1 MADNIAQLLK
11 KNHYELE
18 AIQRNSSIWFE
29 TQAFNLFEYNDVTP
43 KQALQGDAR
52 KLKTTFDLG
61 SMYFFMYEAKHADK
75 LPYYDM
81 FPLVL
86 PFSVTKNGFVGLN
99 LHYLPYDLRIRLLSK
114 LQEFRTS
121 NALTPQTKIRFQ
133 WDLLQAVARG
143 KGTKA
148 CVKQY
153 LGEQVRSPFRLVPP
167 DDWATACM
175 LPLERF
181 TGSDKFQVWTDS
193 LRKL

>member
-11 KNHYELE
+11 KNHYELA
-18 AIQRNSSIWFE
+18 AIQKNSSIWFE
-29 TQAFNLFEYNDVTP
+29 NQAFQLLDINGVTP
-43 KQALQGDAR
+43 KTALQGDAR
-52 KLKTTFDLG
+52 KLKTTFELG
-61 SMYFFMYEAKHADK
+61 SMYFFMYDAKHKDK

-99 LHYLPYDLRIRLLSK
+99 LHYLPYDMRIRLLSK
-114 LQEFRTS
+114 LQEFKSS
-121 NALTPQTKIRFQ
+121 NTLTPQTKLRFQ
-133 WDLLQAVARG
+133 WETLQSVARG

-153 LGEQVRSPFRLVPP
+153 LGDHVGSPFRLVPP

-181 TGSDKFQVWTDS
+181 SGTDKFQVWSDS